1 MSIRSTTEQAA
12 PSVDLVPLSDTTW
25 RVCDCNCEDG
35 DTRKILGYLQL
46 VDGEFEMM
54 WMRPR
59 PGVSRRYPSL
69 DLATEAI
76 TARVRTLP

>member
-1 MSIRSTTEQAA
+1 MSTHATGRA
-12 PSVDLVPLSDTTW
+12 PTDRVDLVPLSDTTW
-25 RVCDCNCEDG
+25 RVCDCDCEDG

-59 PGVSRRYPSL
+59 PGVSQRYPSMET
-69 DLATEAI
+69 ATDAI
-76 TARVRTLP
+76 RRRLQTLP

>member
-1 MSIRSTTEQAA
+1 MSRGSTTEQTT
-12 PSVDLVPLSDTTW
+12 PSIDLVPLSETTW
-25 RVCDCNCEDG
+25 RVCDGNCEDG
-35 DTRKILGYLQL
+35 DTRKILGYLQS

-59 PGVSRRYPSL
+59 PGVSRRYPSI

-76 TARVRTLP
+76 AARARTLP